1 MAEKVIKNVKKI
13 KKMVDFKY
21 EIKDKSIIKYIK
33 NLKFNCDYSYNTYN
47 VKSKKVNKKI
57 YNELM
62 DLKIKDFVKK
72 YIKEYCIYE
81 NIYTKSNIEIT
92 IYSKTKNN
100 INLINEIDS
109 IINMFKKI
117 STNTKKYKILILLID
132 VNKKINNKYNYPK
145 DVNSGV
151 NKRSM
156 IILFRKEEIH
166 KVLIH
171 ELIHYTLMDCFINS
185 SKLNY
190 ITNSINIK
198 WLENSLYSN
207 EFITEYLAVVYFTI
221 WKYRYNEVKGNIINY
236 MNKQL
241 INENIFNMLQV
252 AKICKLEGYKSYSE
266 LFKKPFVQESRVLSY
281 IFVRN
286 HLLKEPKFLKLL
298 IL

>member
-1 MAEKVIKNVKKI
+1 
-13 KKMVDFKY
+13 
-21 EIKDKSIIKYIK
+21 
-33 NLKFNCDYSYNTYN
+33 
-47 VKSKKVNKKI
+47 
-57 YNELM
+57 
-62 DLKIKDFVKK
+62 
-72 YIKEYCIYE
+72 
-81 NIYTKSNIEIT
+81 
-92 IYSKTKNN
+92 
-100 INLINEIDS
+100 
-109 IINMFKKI
+109 
-117 STNTKKYKILILLID
+117 
-132 VNKKINNKYNYPK
+132 
-145 DVNSGV
+145 
-151 NKRSM
+151 M